1 VDEMSTPLVYE
12 IRFGSFRPQIES
24 ATAVVLGIE
33 VMIGDTFSTALIS
46 ALSIRYSLVIS

>member
-1 VDEMSTPLVYE
+1 MDDMSTPLVYE

-24 ATAVVLGIE
+24 ATVLGIE
-33 VMIGDTFSTALIS
+33 VMIGDTFSTAMIA